1 MKNKRGFTLI
11 EVIMVIAVIGMI
23 MLLIVPNVMTIINKN
38 DVKSCENIKNS
49 IIKSAELYVTDHK
62 YELNFSC
69 NEKKPLNLEDLI
81 AADYL
86 KVDKTGKII
95 NPIDDS
101 TIYDYSTN
109 DKRVSVIYVKYNCS
123 NKTFTYEFNDLS
135 CES

>member
-11 EVIMVIAVIGMI
+11 EVIMVIAVIGII
-23 MLLIVPNVMTIINKN
+23 MLLIVPNVMAIIKKN
-38 DVKSCENIKNS
+38 NIKSCENIKNS

-101 TIYDYSTN
+101 TIYDDSTN
-109 DKRVSVIYVKYNCS
+109 DKKVSVRYDCI
-123 NKTFTYEFNDLS
+123 NKTFTYEFYLY
-135 CES
+135 C

>member
-11 EVIMVIAVIGMI
+11 EVIMVIAVIGII
-23 MLLIVPNVMTIINKN
+23 MLLIVPNVMAIIKKN
-38 DVKSCENIKNS
+38 NIKSCENIKNS

-101 TIYDYSTN
+101 TIYDDSTN
-109 DKRVSVIYVKYNCS
+109 DKKVSVRYDCI
-123 NKTFTYEFNDLS
+123 NKTFTYEFDLS

>member
-69 NEKKPLNLEDLI
+69 NEEPLDLKVKDLI

-101 TIYDYSTN
+101 TIYDDSTN
-109 DKRVSVIYVKYNCS
+109 DKKVSVKYDCI
-123 NKTFTYEFNDLS
+123 NKTFTYEFDLL

>member
-49 IIKSAELYVTDHK
+49 IIKSAELYVIDHK

-69 NEKKPLNLEDLI
+69 NKEPLELKVKDLI

-101 TIYDYSTN
+101 TIYDDSTN
-109 DKRVSVIYVKYNCS
+109 DRRVSVIYNCS
-123 NKTFTYEFNDLS
+123 NKTFTYEFDLS